1 MSRPVTTD
9 GALRGHKVAFRSGFD
24 RGFGL
29 ATIRAG
35 LQSLATDGAL
45 RHEDAEALALL
56 LYGALTEASLALGA
70 GLTTVDEDAIIETA
84 KRILRAFAPA
94 PR

>member
-1 MSRPVTTD
+1 MGRCGT
-9 GALRGHKVAFRSGFD
+9 
-24 RGFGL
+24 
-29 ATIRAG
+29 
-35 LQSLATDGAL
+35 
-45 RHEDAEALALL
+45 EDAEALALL

-84 KRILRAFAPA
+84 KRILRPFAPA